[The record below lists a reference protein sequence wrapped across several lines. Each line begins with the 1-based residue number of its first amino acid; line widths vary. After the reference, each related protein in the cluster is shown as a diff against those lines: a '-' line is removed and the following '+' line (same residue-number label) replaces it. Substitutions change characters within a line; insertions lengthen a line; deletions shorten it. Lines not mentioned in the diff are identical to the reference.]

1 LSSYAES
8 MARQLRYTES
18 NSNKDEGADNM
29 DLAKKH
35 EPFQSDDVWI
45 ISKGKH
51 TKFDLS
57 SIYHGVNTTLVK
69 EYRISDL
76 ARYLLNPNPI
86 EVRKVLVGC
95 EVCYHQLFSDRVREK
110 VRKILPR
117 KMHGLL
123 KESQSLSEVFMADR
137 DKEGLLLKDEDLKS
151 HIKKIQMALRGA
163 DPIVKRLGKLDISE
177 TENITGICEDAG
189 SNRSLLNLKGS
200 VVEKIGYMENYI
212 LKDVG
217 VILEKAHVSDGLF
230 EMSGFDFSSY
240 NSKNSHRLIKFYDN
254 GMPRYCVVGFDGKVE
269 YWVDNINLI
278 NKMHLLEH
286 SIKANPKFNKSLNM
300 CTKGDAKPLRLLFK
314 PQLEIDYSKSPLPAI
329 YKNIFKTY
337 DIGSTGKDAV
347 MKSLRSSQLGILFN
361 YLPKSIDGG
370 KKLFTNVSV
379 MHDVKALDSIKEDL
393 PELYSIINKM
403 SAVSEAGRY
412 YLLDSLGGYSN
423 E

>member
-1 LSSYAES
+1 
-8 MARQLRYTES
+8 
-18 NSNKDEGADNM
+18 M
-29 DLAKKH
+29 DLEKKH
-35 EPFQSDDVWI
+35 GSFHSDDVWI
-45 ISKGKH
+45 ISKGRH
-51 TKFDLS
+51 SKFDLS
-57 SIYHGVNTTLVK
+57 SIYQGACTTLVK

-86 EVRKVLVGC
+86 EVRKTLVGC
-95 EVCYHQLFSDRVREK
+95 EIHNRQHFSDRVREK
-110 VRKILPR
+110 IRRILPQ

-123 KESQSLSEVFMADR
+123 KEKQGLSEVLMADHDR
-137 DKEGLLLKDEDLKS
+137 DALLLKDEKLKS

-163 DPIVKRLGKLDISE
+163 DPIVKRLAKLDINE

-189 SNRSLLNLKGS
+189 GNRSLLNLKGS
-200 VVEKIGYMENYI
+200 IIDKIGYMENRV
-212 LKDVG
+212 LKEVG

-230 EMSGFDFSSY
+230 EMSGFDFSLY

-278 NKMHLLEH
+278 NKMHLLEQ
-286 SIKANPKFNKSLNM
+286 SIKANPKFNRSLNM

-329 YKNIFKTY
+329 YKEIFETY

-361 YLPKSIDGG
+361 YVPKSIDGG

-379 MHDVKALDSIKEDL
+379 MHDVKALESIKKDL